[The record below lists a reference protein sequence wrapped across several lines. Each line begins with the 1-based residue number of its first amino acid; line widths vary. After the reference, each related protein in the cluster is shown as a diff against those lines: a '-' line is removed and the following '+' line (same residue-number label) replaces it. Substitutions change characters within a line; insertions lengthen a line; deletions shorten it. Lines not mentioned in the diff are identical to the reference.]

1 MKNNKKRLPYTLL
14 QVMVSIR
21 EQLNLRIDNRQY
33 PKYGH
38 KKYPY
43 IIYEQINRLLCEL
56 VTTNNL

>member
-1 MKNNKKRLPYTLL
+1 MWHLKLLMKNNKKRLPYTLP

-38 KKYPY
+38 KKIP
-43 IIYEQINRLLCEL
+43 IYNI
-56 VTTNNL
+56 